1 VLETY
6 TIIGVMVVAVVVL
19 VLFLKAR
26 TDRFLREGGGRVT
39 MESQSPNTS
48 SSTSTSNIA
57 VPASA
62 DPSTQAD
69 AIESALGGLPDT
81 ARATAELAFNAL
93 KASRG
98 LNMSLKTNIKTT
110 VRVQSKE
117 LADAIAQR
125 ERARGMNVTV
135 IEPTGAAGPDGK
147 VDNLWTVTASKGTG

>member
-1 VLETY
+1 
-6 TIIGVMVVAVVVL
+6 MVVAVVVL
-19 VLFLKAR
+19 VLLLKAR

>member
-1 VLETY
+1 
-6 TIIGVMVVAVVVL
+6 MVFAVVVL
-19 VLFLKAR
+19 VLLLKAR
-26 TDRFLREGGGRVT
+26 TDRFLRAGGGRVT

-48 SSTSTSNIA
+48 SSTSTSTSNIA

-135 IEPTGAAGPDGK
+135 IEPTGAVGPDGK

>member
-6 TIIGVMVVAVVVL
+6 TIIGVMVFAVVVL
-19 VLFLKAR
+19 VLLLKAR
-26 TDRFLREGGGRVT
+26 TDRFLRAGGGRVT

-48 SSTSTSNIA
+48 SSTSTSTSNIA

-98 LNMSLKTNIKTT
+98 LNMSL
-110 VRVQSKE
+110 
-117 LADAIAQR
+117 
-125 ERARGMNVTV
+125 
-135 IEPTGAAGPDGK
+135 
-147 VDNLWTVTASKGTG
+147 

>member
-1 VLETY
+1 
-6 TIIGVMVVAVVVL
+6 VVVL
-19 VLFLKAR
+19 VLLLKAR

-39 MESQSPNTS
+39 MESQSPQS
-48 SSTSTSNIA
+48 QSSTSTIA